1 MFNPLDM
8 FQAQGEAGLQTM
20 AHQFGLSTEQTTRA
34 FEALMPALTLGL
46 QRSVGMDPTNFARMF
61 GLEAARP
68 AAPHGLDALSQM
80 FGSAQLMQ
88 AVLQQASAASGVG
101 AQVLR
106 QMLPMMAGAVV
117 ASIVHVMLNQ
127 PQADPVQARPIAPPP
142 PVPFPFGP
150 AWAEMAK
157 AFLPA
162 AAPPAPMPAHRPAP
176 KPAPKQASRPAPGSA
191 PKAAEAAEAGSDMIQ
206 QMLRTGA
213 EVQGNNIR
221 AMQELFETFWPT
233 TDAPSQQGST
243 PAGQPRPDASPER
256 PQADPAAARS
266 RRGRSPGSG
275 AA

>member
-8 FQAQGEAGLQTM
+8 FQTQGEAGLQTM
-20 AHQFGLSTEQTTRA
+20 AQQFGLTTEQTARA

-46 QRSVGMDPTNFARMF
+46 QRSVGMDPTGFARMF

-68 AAPHGLDALSQM
+68 AAPQGFEALSQM

-88 AVLQQASAASGVG
+88 GVLQQASATSGVG

-127 PQADPVQARPIAPPP
+127 PQAAQAQPSAPPP

-157 AFLPA
+157 AFMPA
-162 AAPPAPMPAHRPAP
+162 AAPAP
-176 KPAPKQASRPAPGSA
+176 KPVPK
-191 PKAAEAAEAGSDMIQ
+191 PKSPETAMGEAGSEMIH
-206 QMLRTGA
+206 QMMRTGA

-221 AMQELFETFWPT
+221 AMHNLFETFWPT
-233 TDAPSQQGST
+233 SGAPPENAGTATPPPAPKTST
-243 PAGQPRPDASPER
+243 VE
-256 PQADPAAARS
+256 DPAAAKAK
-266 RRGRSPGSG
+266 RGRPPGG
-275 AA
+275 TG

>member
-1 MFNPLDM
+1 MFNPLEM

-20 AHQFGLSTEQTTRA
+20 AQQFGLTTDQTARA

-46 QRSVGMDPTNFARMF
+46 QRSVGMDPNGFARMF
-61 GLEAARP
+61 GLETARP
-68 AAPHGLDALSQM
+68 AAAPGIDALSQM
-80 FGSAQLMQ
+80 FGSAQLLQ
-88 AVLQQASAASGVG
+88 AVLQQASATSGVG

-127 PQADPVQARPIAPPP
+127 PQAAPAQVRASAPPP

-162 AAPPAPMPAHRPAP
+162 AAPPAPKPAAKPAP
-176 KPAPKQASRPAPGSA
+176 KPPQATAS
-191 PKAAEAAEAGSDMIQ
+191 EAGSDMLN

-233 TDAPSQQGST
+233 TNAPPQPPAQGAAPNPSPRT
-243 PAGQPRPDASPER
+243 PPAS
-256 PQADPAAARS
+256 DPAASDAAAPRN
-266 RRGRSPGSG
+266 RRGRPSG
-275 AA
+275 GTG

>member
-1 MFNPLDM
+1 MFNPLEM
-8 FQAQGEAGLQTM
+8 FQAQGEAGLQAM
-20 AHQFGLSTEQTTRA
+20 GQPFGLTTEQTARA

-46 QRSVGMDPTNFARMF
+46 QRSVGLDPTGFARMF
-61 GLEAARP
+61 GLEAAKP
-68 AAPHGLDALSQM
+68 APAQGFEALGQM

-88 AVLQQASAASGVG
+88 AVLRQASATSGVG

-127 PQADPVQARPIAPPP
+127 PQAEPARPSAPPP

-150 AWAEMAK
+150 AWAEMAR
-157 AFLPA
+157 AMMPA
-162 AAPPAPMPAHRPAP
+162 VEPPAPP
-176 KPAPKQASRPAPGSA
+176 KPAAKPAANPQASAG
-191 PKAAEAAEAGSDMIQ
+191 EAGSDMFQ

-233 TDAPSQQGST
+233 SGTPSASAVPPAPST
-243 PAGQPRPDASPER
+243 NPARPDPAP
-256 PQADPAAARS
+256 ADPAAGKG
-266 RRGRSPGSG
+266 RRGRQPGG
-275 AA
+275 TG

>member
-1 MFNPLDM
+1 MFNPLEM
-8 FQAQGEAGLQTM
+8 FQAQGEAGLQAM
-20 AHQFGLSTEQTTRA
+20 GQPFGLTTEQTARA

-46 QRSVGMDPTNFARMF
+46 QRSVGLDPAGFARMF
-61 GLEAARP
+61 GLEAAKP
-68 AAPHGLDALSQM
+68 APAQGFEALGQM

-88 AVLQQASAASGVG
+88 AVLRQASATSGVG

-127 PQADPVQARPIAPPP
+127 PQAEPARPSAPPP

-157 AFLPA
+157 AMMPA
-162 AAPPAPMPAHRPAP
+162 VEPPAPPP
-176 KPAPKQASRPAPGSA
+176 KPAAKPTARPTAKPAANPQA
-191 PKAAEAAEAGSDMIQ
+191 AAGEAGSDMFQ

-233 TDAPSQQGST
+233 SGTPSASAAPPAPSGS
-243 PAGQPRPDASPER
+243 PAPPDPAP
-256 PQADPAAARS
+256 ADPAAGKG
-266 RRGRSPGSG
+266 RRGRQPGG
-275 AA
+275 TG

>member
-1 MFNPLDM
+1 MFNPLEM

-20 AHQFGLSTEQTTRA
+20 AQQFGLTTEQTARA

-46 QRSVGMDPTNFARMF
+46 QRSVGLDPSSFARMF
-61 GLEAARP
+61 GMPEATQP
-68 AAPHGLDALSQM
+68 AAPQGFDALSQM

-88 AVLQQASAASGVG
+88 AVLRQASATSGVG

-127 PQADPVQARPIAPPP
+127 PPAEPAARPAPQP

-162 AAPPAPMPAHRPAP
+162 EPPPPTPAAKPAP
-176 KPAPKQASRPAPGSA
+176 KPA
-191 PKAAEAAEAGSDMIQ
+191 ETTAAEAGSDMLQ
-206 QMLRTGA
+206 QMIRTGA

-233 TDAPSQQGST
+233 SSP
-243 PAGQPRPDASPER
+243 SPEANPPAR
-256 PQADPAAARS
+256 DPAAPGTAAPKA
-266 RRGRSPGSG
+266 RRGRPSG
-275 AA
+275 GAG

>member
-1 MFNPLDM
+1 MFNPLEM
-8 FQAQGEAGLQTM
+8 FQAQGEAGLQAM
-20 AHQFGLSTEQTTRA
+20 AQQFGLTNEQTARA

-46 QRSVGMDPTNFARMF
+46 QRSVGMDPSSFTRMF
-61 GLEAARP
+61 GLPGAARP
-68 AAPHGLDALSQM
+68 TAPQGLDALGQM

-88 AVLQQASAASGVG
+88 AVLRQASATSGVG

-127 PQADPVQARPIAPPP
+127 PQAEPAQARPSAPPP

-157 AFLPA
+157 AFVPA
-162 AAPPAPMPAHRPAP
+162 AEPPAP
-176 KPAPKQASRPAPGSA
+176 KPAPKPPQAKPG
-191 PKAAEAAEAGSDMIQ
+191 EAGSDMLQ

-221 AMQELFETFWPT
+221 AMQDLFETFWPST
-233 TDAPSQQGST
+233 GRPPEGSKAAAPTAAPS
-243 PAGQPRPDASPER
+243 PH
-256 PQADPAAARS
+256 DPAAPKS
-266 RRGRSPGSG
+266 RRGRPPGG
-275 AA
+275 GIG

>member
-8 FQAQGEAGLQTM
+8 FQVQGEAGLQTM
-20 AHQFGLSTEQTTRA
+20 AQQFGLTTEQTTRA
-34 FEALMPALTLGL
+34 FQALMPALTLGL
-46 QRSVGMDPTNFARMF
+46 QRSVGMDPTGFARMF

-68 AAPHGLDALSQM
+68 AAPQGLDALSQM

-88 AVLQQASAASGVG
+88 AVLQQASTASGVG

-127 PQADPVQARPIAPPP
+127 PQADPLQARASPPP

-162 AAPPAPMPAHRPAP
+162 AAPPAPKPVP
-176 KPAPKQASRPAPGSA
+176 KPAHKPAEGA
-191 PKAAEAAEAGSDMIQ
+191 MGEAGSDMIQ

-233 TDAPSQQGST
+233 TGAPSQQDPGSPGST
-243 PAGQPRPDASPER
+243 GPGATPER
-256 PQADPAAARS
+256 ARPDPAAPRG
-266 RRGRSPGSG
+266 RRGRSPGG
-275 AA
+275 TG

>member
-1 MFNPLDM
+1 MFNPLEM
-8 FQAQGEAGLQTM
+8 FQAQGEAGLQAM
-20 AHQFGLSTEQTTRA
+20 GQPFGLTTEQTARA

-46 QRSVGMDPTNFARMF
+46 QRSVGLDPTGFARMF
-61 GLEAARP
+61 GLEAAKP
-68 AAPHGLDALSQM
+68 APAQGFEALGQM

-88 AVLQQASAASGVG
+88 AVLRQASATSGVG

-127 PQADPVQARPIAPPP
+127 PQAEPARPSAPPP

-150 AWAEMAK
+150 AWAEMAR
-157 AFLPA
+157 AMMPA
-162 AAPPAPMPAHRPAP
+162 VEPPAPPP
-176 KPAPKQASRPAPGSA
+176 KPTAKPTANPQASAG
-191 PKAAEAAEAGSDMIQ
+191 EAGSDMFQ

-233 TDAPSQQGST
+233 SGTPSASAVPPAPST
-243 PAGQPRPDASPER
+243 NPARPDPAP
-256 PQADPAAARS
+256 ADPAAGKG
-266 RRGRSPGSG
+266 RRGRQPGG
-275 AA
+275 TG

>member
-1 MFNPLDM
+1 MFNPLEM
-8 FQAQGEAGLQTM
+8 FQAQGEAGLQAM
-20 AHQFGLSTEQTTRA
+20 AQQFGLTNEQTARA

-46 QRSVGMDPTNFARMF
+46 QRSVGMDPSSFTRMF
-61 GLEAARP
+61 GLPEAARP
-68 AAPHGLDALSQM
+68 AAPQGLEALGQM

-88 AVLQQASAASGVG
+88 AVLQQASATSGVG

-127 PQADPVQARPIAPPP
+127 PQAAPVQAQPSAAPP

-157 AFLPA
+157 AFLPTA
-162 AAPPAPMPAHRPAP
+162 AAPAP
-176 KPAPKQASRPAPGSA
+176 KPAPKPPEV
-191 PKAAEAAEAGSDMIQ
+191 KAGEAGSDMLH

-221 AMQELFETFWPT
+221 AMQELFETFWPST
-233 TDAPSQQGST
+233 GATAGAAPQGGPPS
-243 PAGQPRPDASPER
+243 SPS
-256 PQADPAAARS
+256 PDPAAPKP
-266 RRGRSPGSG
+266 RRGRPSG
-275 AA
+275 GTG

>member
-1 MFNPLDM
+1 MFNPLEM
-8 FQAQGEAGLQTM
+8 FQAQGEAGLQAM
-20 AHQFGLSTEQTTRA
+20 GQPFGLTTEQTARA

-46 QRSVGMDPTNFARMF
+46 QRSVGLDPTGFARMF
-61 GLEAARP
+61 GLEAAKP
-68 AAPHGLDALSQM
+68 APAQGFEALGQM

-88 AVLQQASAASGVG
+88 AVLRQASATSGVG

-127 PQADPVQARPIAPPP
+127 PQAEPARPSAPPP

-150 AWAEMAK
+150 AWAEMAR
-157 AFLPA
+157 AMMPA
-162 AAPPAPMPAHRPAP
+162 VEPPAPPPKPTVRPAANP
-176 KPAPKQASRPAPGSA
+176 QASAG
-191 PKAAEAAEAGSDMIQ
+191 EAGSDMFQ

-233 TDAPSQQGST
+233 SGTPSASAVPPAPST
-243 PAGQPRPDASPER
+243 NPARPDPAP
-256 PQADPAAARS
+256 ADPAAGKG
-266 RRGRSPGSG
+266 RRGRQPGG
-275 AA
+275 TG

>member
-1 MFNPLDM
+1 MFNPLEM
-8 FQAQGEAGLQTM
+8 FQAQGEAGLQAM
-20 AHQFGLSTEQTTRA
+20 AQQFGLTNEQTARA

-46 QRSVGMDPTNFARMF
+46 QRSVGMDPTSFTRMF
-61 GLEAARP
+61 GMPGAARP
-68 AAPHGLDALSQM
+68 AAPQGLDALGQM

-88 AVLQQASAASGVG
+88 AVLRQASATSGVG

-127 PQADPVQARPIAPPP
+127 PQAEPAQARPSAPPP

-150 AWAEMAK
+150 AWTEMAK

-162 AAPPAPMPAHRPAP
+162 AEPAPAP
-176 KPAPKQASRPAPGSA
+176 KPAPKPP
-191 PKAAEAAEAGSDMIQ
+191 EATMGEAGSDMIH

-221 AMQELFETFWPT
+221 AMQELFETFWPST
-233 TDAPSQQGST
+233 GAATGAAPQGSKPT
-243 PAGQPRPDASPER
+243 SPPPDPGAPK
-256 PQADPAAARS
+256 P
-266 RRGRSPGSG
+266 RRGRPSG
-275 AA
+275 GTG

>member
-1 MFNPLDM
+1 MFNPLEM
-8 FQAQGEAGLQTM
+8 FQAQSEAGLQAM
-20 AHQFGLSTEQTTRA
+20 GQPFGLSAEQTARA

-46 QRSVGMDPTNFARMF
+46 QRSVGMDPTGFARMF
-61 GLEAARP
+61 GLEAAKP
-68 AAPHGLDALSQM
+68 ASPQGFEALGQM

-88 AVLQQASAASGVG
+88 AVLRQASATSGVG

-127 PQADPVQARPIAPPP
+127 PQAEPARPSPPP
-142 PVPFPFGP
+142 PVPFPFAP

-157 AFLPA
+157 AMMPA
-162 AAPPAPMPAHRPAP
+162 VEPQAPPP
-176 KPAPKQASRPAPGSA
+176 KPAAKPAAKPPQAGAG
-191 PKAAEAAEAGSDMIQ
+191 EAGSDMFQ

-233 TDAPSQQGST
+233 SGTSAGSGTD
-243 PAGQPRPDASPER
+243 PAGAAARPDRAP
-256 PQADPAAARS
+256 ADPAAGKG
-266 RRGRSPGSG
+266 RRGGRPPGG
-275 AA
+275 TG

>member
-1 MFNPLDM
+1 MFNPLEM
-8 FQAQGEAGLQTM
+8 FQAQGEAGLQAM
-20 AHQFGLSTEQTTRA
+20 GQPFGLTTEQTARA

-46 QRSVGMDPTNFARMF
+46 QRSVGLDPTGFARMF
-61 GLEAARP
+61 GLEAAKP
-68 AAPHGLDALSQM
+68 APAQGFEALGQM

-88 AVLQQASAASGVG
+88 AVLRQASATSGVG

-127 PQADPVQARPIAPPP
+127 PQAEPARPSAPPP

-150 AWAEMAK
+150 AWAEMAR
-157 AFLPA
+157 AMMPA
-162 AAPPAPMPAHRPAP
+162 VEPPAPP
-176 KPAPKQASRPAPGSA
+176 KPAARPAAKP
-191 PKAAEAAEAGSDMIQ
+191 AASPQAGAGDAGSDMFQ

-233 TDAPSQQGST
+233 SGTPSASGASPAPST
-243 PAGQPRPDASPER
+243 NPARPDPAP
-256 PQADPAAARS
+256 ADPAAGKG
-266 RRGRSPGSG
+266 RRGRQPGG
-275 AA
+275 TG

>member
-1 MFNPLDM
+1 MFNPLEM

-20 AHQFGLSTEQTTRA
+20 AQQFGLTTEQTARA

-46 QRSVGMDPTNFARMF
+46 QRSVGMDPVSFGRMF

-68 AAPHGLDALSQM
+68 AVAPGIDALSQM

-88 AVLQQASAASGVG
+88 AVLSQASAASGVG

-127 PQADPVQARPIAPPP
+127 PQGDVAPARPSAPPP

-150 AWAEMAK
+150 AWAEMAR
-157 AFLPA
+157 ALMPA
-162 AAPPAPMPAHRPAP
+162 AEPRQAAPGSTARSAFNPAP
-176 KPAPKQASRPAPGSA
+176 KPPPRSPD
-191 PKAAEAAEAGSDMIQ
+191 PKAGEAGSDMLH

-233 TDAPSQQGST
+233 SGTASAGAPQKATPGADAPD
-243 PAGQPRPDASPER
+243 PHSPK
-256 PQADPAAARS
+256 A
-266 RRGRSPGSG
+266 RRGRPAGG
-275 AA
+275 TG